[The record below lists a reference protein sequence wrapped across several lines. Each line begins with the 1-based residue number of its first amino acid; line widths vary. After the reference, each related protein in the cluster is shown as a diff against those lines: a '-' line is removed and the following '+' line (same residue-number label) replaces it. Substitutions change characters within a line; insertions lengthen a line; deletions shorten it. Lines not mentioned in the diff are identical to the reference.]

1 MSRCHYIDLEMG
13 SIADR
18 FLRINQIVRDG
29 MLEEYKF
36 GDDGNIEVI
45 DFMIEKSARLR
56 EISLRMVLK
65 VADLKQL
72 SPDTWRELAETT
84 CMKRLT
90 DF

>member
-1 MSRCHYIDLEMG
+1 MG